1 MNYKE
6 IKKHNKAEQKK
17 YFDSFGSENR
27 YEPNYI
33 DLIDY
38 VFNDATNDEGMTI
51 QHRICFHLSNPN
63 GACSKL
69 PVYGDFRVIDKPGMV
84 CNAWAYLSLCTSYGY
99 KRLSE
104 MHDKKNV
111 RKIDVDYALMT
122 IYRDI
127 EQAKKIMIE
136 QNLVGKDTFAAEG
149 VK

>member
-38 VFNDATNDEGMTI
+38 IYTDATNDDGMTI
-51 QHRICFHLSNPN
+51 QHRISFHLSNPN
-63 GACSKL
+63 GACSQL

-84 CNAWAYLSLCTSYGY
+84 CMAWSYLSRSCSYGY
-99 KRLSE
+99 ERLTQ
-104 MHDKKNV
+104 MHGKKNV
-111 RKIDVDYALMT
+111 RKWDVDYALST

-127 EQAKKIMIE
+127 EKAKQIMIE

>member
-38 VFNDATNDEGMTI
+38 IFNDATNDEGMTI
-51 QHRICFHLSNPN
+51 QHRIAFHLSNPN
-63 GACSKL
+63 GACSQL
-69 PVYGDFRVIDKPGMV
+69 PVYGDFRVIDKTHMV
-84 CNAWAYLSLCTSYGY
+84 SNAWTYLSLCSAYGY

-104 MHDKKNV
+104 MYGKKNV

-127 EQAKKIMIE
+127 ERAKEIMIE

-149 VK
+149 AK